1 MTILN
6 AVDTAFAELYAH
18 LLREGSIKSTRTGID
33 THMLPAQ
40 TMRFN
45 LRDGRL
51 PAIATKELR
60 FKKSFEEMCWFIS
73 GDSNIKFL
81 RDRKNGI
88 WDSWFLPGTA
98 VYDDPVIHTYSI
110 QERIDMAVDTGFR
123 EPVRWLITLH
133 QTHSGSL
140 GGFHLTITEDGG
152 EVTTFNNLPEYFI
165 RELHRE
171 LTDMHVPT
179 QLKTGGGKPVSLKT
193 RLGRLNLSKTHDW
206 ATLHRIASH
215 KFEVEEGK
223 VYGPKVKVDIHNGR
237 QAFTTFELY
246 PQQVERLH
254 ESLDVMKVPAYPL
267 LSADI
272 GAGGYGPQ
280 WRQLKDTQIVSSE
293 QVSDYRRQG
302 YREVTRIADQ
312 EEFYDHRVMT
322 RTIDQLSNAINA
334 LTLSPDDRRIIVS
347 AWNPALT
354 WQAALPPCHLY
365 FQFMTTWRTGAE
377 VLADI
382 LRDPN
387 RWPAFQC
394 NYQEDSEGILL
405 THAAFI
411 NDFDTS
417 IAFREYAETHL
428 KCNFAHKFE
437 QIPTRDLHCLLVMRS
452 SDAPLGLPFNIAQY
466 SLLVHAVANVVNMT
480 AASLTWV
487 AGDCHIYANQIE
499 AIKEQLTRSS
509 PEDSEPRIRFTQRL
523 DSIDDLTPE
532 MIEVTGYTSQPFLD
546 IPVAV

>member
-1 MTILN
+1 MTVLN
-6 AVDTAFAELYAH
+6 TVDAAFADLYAR
-18 LLREGSIKSTRTGID
+18 LIQEGHVKSSRTGIN

-40 TMRFN
+40 TMRSN

-60 FKKSFEEMCWFIS
+60 FKKSFEEMCWFIT
-73 GDSNIKFL
+73 GDSNIKYL

-88 WDSWFLPGTA
+88 WDSWFIPGTA
-98 VYDDPVIHTYSI
+98 VYNEPAIHQYSI
-110 QERIDMAVDTGFR
+110 QERIDLAIDAGYR

-133 QTHSGSL
+133 QTHSGEL
-140 GGFHLTITEDGG
+140 GSTHLTLREDGG
-152 EVTTFNNLPEYFI
+152 ELTEFNNLPEYFI

-171 LTDMHVPT
+171 LTGMHVPT
-179 QLKTGGGKPVSLKT
+179 QLRTGGGKPVSLKV
-193 RLGRLNLSKTHDW
+193 RLGRLDLKKTGDW
-206 ATLHRIASH
+206 RTLHRIASRE
-215 KFEVEEGK
+215 FVVEEGK
-223 VYGPKVKVDIHNGR
+223 VYGPKVKVDIHDGR
-237 QAFTTFELY
+237 KGFTAFELY
-246 PQQVERLH
+246 PEQVERLH
-254 ESLDVMKVPAYPL
+254 RALDGMKVPAYPL

-272 GAGGYGPQ
+272 GPGGYGPG
-280 WRQLKDTQIVSSE
+280 WRHWQDTQLVE
-293 QVSDYRRQG
+293 AMDLDLVKAYKAQG
-302 YREVTRIADQ
+302 YTNLGGPTRN
-312 EEFYDHRVMT
+312 YDLVVMT
-322 RTIDQLSNAINA
+322 REVDQLQNAINM
-334 LTLSPDDRRIIVS
+334 LVHNPDDRRIIVT
-347 AWNPALT
+347 AWNPGLT
-354 WQAALPPCHLY
+354 WRAALPPCHLY

-377 VLADI
+377 VLADM
-382 LRDPN
+382 LLDSN
-387 RWPAFQC
+387 RWPALQS

-405 THAAFI
+405 THATFI
-411 NDFDTS
+411 DEFNTNV
-417 IAFREYAETHL
+417 AFREHVEAHL
-428 KCNFAHKFE
+428 TCTFQNKFK
-437 QIPTRDLHCLLVMRS
+437 QVPTRDLHCLLVMRS

-546 IPVAV
+546 VPVAV